1 MGWTVVRRDTPA
13 LAGRERAHCTAVVV
27 SRRARCSLP
36 RVPRSGRSRS
46 GHLDHRGIRTGRRPA
61 SRQGCQWGGHRSLDS
76 HRNLE
81 SREVGRSRSRK
92 PRRRRRCRLM
102 AVVKTNFTAVSGSS
116 TPVVSAIPAISAIPA
131 TPALSGPAFGA
142 PSTPADR
149 SRTTA
154 TPAIPTT
161 AENARNAPCCHLG
174 EKSRR
179 ALVVRR
185 TAERPTLRVP
195 VLTNSPGR
203 LR

>member
-1 MGWTVVRRDTPA
+1 
-13 LAGRERAHCTAVVV
+13 
-27 SRRARCSLP
+27 
-36 RVPRSGRSRS
+36 
-46 GHLDHRGIRTGRRPA
+46 
-61 SRQGCQWGGHRSLDS
+61 
-76 HRNLE
+76 
-81 SREVGRSRSRK
+81 
-92 PRRRRRCRLM
+92 M

-161 AENARNAPCCHLG
+161 AENARNAPCCHLSTRTNRGLPLGSLPANKMEGPYSARLPSSSIG

-195 VLTNSPGR
+195 VLTNSPGTDSVPGQ
-203 LR
+203 